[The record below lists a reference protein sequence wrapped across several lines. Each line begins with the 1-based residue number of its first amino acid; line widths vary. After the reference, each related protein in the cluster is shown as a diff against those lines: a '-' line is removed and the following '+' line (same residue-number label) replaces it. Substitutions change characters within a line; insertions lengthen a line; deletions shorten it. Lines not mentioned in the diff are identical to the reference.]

1 MLPLIAKYLHW
12 YVADCCGCIA
22 GLNDQNKQRHMP
34 YHIRQMSVNGTS
46 TIGGHVSW
54 VNLGGDR
61 LHTVRIIVLA
71 AFSEK

>member
-34 YHIRQMSVNGTS
+34 YHIRQMSVNG
-46 TIGGHVSW
+46 VSMERQQL
-54 VNLGGDR
+54 VVMYLG
-61 LHTVRIIVLA
+61 
-71 AFSEK
+71 